1 MTLFSVFIRVIHIV
15 LCVVIMYGVLLS
27 ESIAIQGVTLLALLL
42 LVGLNHIYTGCE
54 LSQYER
60 IDGFPSMSEMAKWIY
75 LQGDYEV
82 PLYLFERAVPSVLV
96 FLLLVRAAALQLLP
110 ADWVY
115 RSAALKLTPADLSLP
130 VEGPKIEPLLKQN

>member
-1 MTLFSVFIRVIHIV
+1 MTLFSVCIRIIHIV

-27 ESIAIQGVTLLALLL
+27 ESIAIQGVTLVALLL

-60 IDGFPSMSEMAKWIY
+60 LDGFPSMSEIAKWIY

-82 PLYLFERAVPSVLV
+82 PLYLFERAVPSVLI
-96 FLLLVRAAALQLLP
+96 FLLLVRSGALLLLPGDWVNRLAALQLTP
-110 ADWVY
+110 GDVG
-115 RSAALKLTPADLSLP
+115 LT
-130 VEGPKIEPLLKQN
+130 VESPKIEPLPKQN

>member
-1 MTLFSVFIRVIHIV
+1 MTLFSVCIRVIHIV

-27 ESIAIQGVTLLALLL
+27 ESIAVQGVTLVALLL

-60 IDGFPSMSEMAKWIY
+60 LDGFPSMSEIAKWIY

-82 PLYLFERAVPSVLV
+82 PLYLFERAVPSVLI
-96 FLLLVRAAALQLLP
+96 FLLLVRSGALLLLP
-110 ADWVY
+110 ADWVN
-115 RSAALKLTPADLSLP
+115 RLAALQLTPGDVGLT
-130 VEGPKIEPLLKQN
+130 VESPKIEPLPKQN